1 MNVPPPSADRRKQLA
16 TQVGKLGEEARVS
29 VRNVRRDTSKAI
41 GSLTKDQ
48 GLSEDDQKRA
58 EKQVED
64 ATKNAISKVDTAAES
79 KAKEIEAI

>member
-1 MNVPPPSADRRKQLA
+1 MINNSGRKMDI
-16 TQVGKLGEEARVS
+16 E
-29 VRNVRRDTSKAI
+29 
-41 GSLTKDQ
+41 LT

-64 ATKNAISKVDTAAES
+64 ATKNAIAKVDTAAES